1 MTESIR
7 PAGPGIPPIIATGV
21 MPNGPL
27 SADNNAA
34 IEAEKQS
41 KVRYDLKTAD
51 INVDPERQHLKMAQQ
66 LADRTLKALQQ
77 GQRGLASV
85 AEAWR
90 TAQPPEGDQL
100 TGPVGD
106 ILDAAGSSYRG
117 IQPLMSNQNMQIGPH
132 QVQGWE
138 MVGGGGLIAMEAL
151 LPGGPAPELI
161 NQAWPKMSQAL
172 GVAQQQRDKLDSQLA
187 DMASEGAPE
196 DMPQGVPTPDGQ
208 AHRRIGAERMIELLR
223 PI

>member
-7 PAGPGIPPIIATGV
+7 PAGPGIPPIIAAGAA
-21 MPNGPL
+21 PNGPL
-27 SADNNAA
+27 SAGNNAA

-41 KVRYDLKTAD
+41 RVRYDLTASD

-77 GQRGLASV
+77 GRQGLAAV

-90 TAQPPEGDQL
+90 TVQPPEGDQL

-117 IQPLMSNQNMQIGPH
+117 IQPLMSNQSMQIGSH

-138 MVGGGGLIAMEAL
+138 MVGGDGLIAMEAL
-151 LPGGPAPELI
+151 LPGGPAPDLI

-172 GVAQQQRDKLDSQLA
+172 SVAQQQRDKLDSQLA

-196 DMPQGVPTPDGQ
+196 DVPQGVPTPDSRV
-208 AHRRIGAERMIELLR
+208 HRRIGAERMIELLR

>member
-7 PAGPGIPPIIATGV
+7 PAGPGIPPIIAAGAA
-21 MPNGPL
+21 PNGPL
-27 SADNNAA
+27 SAGNNAA

-41 KVRYDLKTAD
+41 RVRYDLTASD
-51 INVDPERQHLKMAQQ
+51 INVNPERQHLKMAQQ

-77 GQRGLASV
+77 GQQGLAAV

-90 TAQPPEGDQL
+90 TVQPPEGDQL

-117 IQPLMSNQNMQIGPH
+117 IQPLMSNQSMQIGSH

-138 MVGGGGLIAMEAL
+138 MVGGDGLIAMEAL

-172 GVAQQQRDKLDSQLA
+172 SVAQQQRDKLDSQLA

-196 DMPQGVPTPDGQ
+196 DVPQGVPTPDSRV
-208 AHRRIGAERMIELLR
+208 HRRIGAERMIELLR

>member
-7 PAGPGIPPIIATGV
+7 PASPGISPITTPGV
-21 MPNGPL
+21 LPSGPL
-27 SADNNAA
+27 SADKNAA

-41 KVRYDLKTAD
+41 KVRYDLKASD

-77 GQRGLASV
+77 GQQGLASV

-90 TAQPPEGDQL
+90 TAHPPEGDQL

-117 IQPLMSNQNMQIGPH
+117 IQPLMSNQSMQIGPH

-138 MVGGGGLIAMEAL
+138 MVGGDGLIAMEAL

-172 GVAQQQRDKLDSQLA
+172 SIAQQQRDKLDSQMA
-187 DMASEGAPE
+187 SMASEGSPE
-196 DMPQGVPTPDGQ
+196 AAPQGIPAPDGR